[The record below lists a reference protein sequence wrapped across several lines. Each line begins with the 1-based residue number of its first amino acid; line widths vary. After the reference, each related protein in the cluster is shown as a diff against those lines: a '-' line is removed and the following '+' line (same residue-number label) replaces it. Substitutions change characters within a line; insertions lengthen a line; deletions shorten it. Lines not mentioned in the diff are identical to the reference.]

1 MRGTYRRKRSV
12 VQFRAPG
19 FSCKHAHMK
28 RGENMKTKKRTI
40 CRRFESLQQ
49 ARDYANTVNAIL
61 KRRAAYACEISK
73 LEFTPDGPQM
83 RVQYYE
89 VCFDTYSP
97 RAF

>member
-19 FSCKHAHMK
+19 FSCKQQMK
-28 RGENMKTKKRTI
+28 GGNMKAKKRTI

-49 ARDYANTVNAIL
+49 ARDYADTVNAVL